1 MKSLFNIVHR
11 SLLSEAQ
18 SGKGMS
24 AGGNDACA
32 AAAAGRALLLTAV
45 AAAATGEVLPMQ
57 RRNLAG
63 AGVDCC
69 LDSFTILAVH

>member
-1 MKSLFNIVHR
+1 
-11 SLLSEAQ
+11 
-18 SGKGMS
+18 MS